1 MLDSALGLPSLFW
14 PEDFQWFFIPWPF
27 AMWPPF
33 GSRICSFSI
42 VAKDWQFWLEFHLRF
57 IVFVSFFSRV
67 DTGHVFPLFY
77 ISSSFGW
84 VRPGSNVLP
93 FRSRSFGFL
102 LEGSVSCGVCSAL
115 GCGTLW

>member
-1 MLDSALGLPSLFW
+1 MDRRIPMVLHSLALRDVATLWVEIMFILDRSEGLAVLAGVS
-14 PEDFQWFFIPWPF
+14 
-27 AMWPPF
+27 
-33 GSRICSFSI
+33 SSVHC
-42 VAKDWQFWLEFHLRF
+42 HLS
-57 IVFVSFFSRV
+57 VFFSRV
-67 DTGHVFPLFY
+67 DTGHVFPLLY

-93 FRSRSFGFL
+93 FHIRSFGFL